1 MVGFGKIMEMGQKLQ
16 ERMKVLQDELE
27 KMEISASSKGGM
39 LTATVN
45 GQGSIRSVKI
55 KKHLTEQG
63 DQDLLENLVLEAISK
78 AQDKANKT
86 SKKKMKKITGRLPIP
101 LPGLGL

>member
-39 LTATVN
+39 VTATVN
-45 GQGSIRSVKI
+45 GQGSIRFVKI
-55 KKHLTEQG
+55 EKHLTEKG
-63 DQDLLENLVLEAISK
+63 DQDLLENLVLEAVSK